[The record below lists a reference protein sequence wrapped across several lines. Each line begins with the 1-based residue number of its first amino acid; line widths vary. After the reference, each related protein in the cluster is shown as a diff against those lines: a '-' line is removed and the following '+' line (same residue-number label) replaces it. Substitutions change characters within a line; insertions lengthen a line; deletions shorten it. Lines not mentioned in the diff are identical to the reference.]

1 MFSTQNQTQQP
12 LGGSFM
18 SNQQQQTVPG
28 VRIDMSNIKSS
39 TRLNDLHDDLQKQ
52 LEKFDEV
59 ILGQMEHMKECAAM
73 MPQHEVQLST
83 VPSDVEFCSRKLKG
97 LEDLMEGD
105 AEAVSVLRD
114 LIKEDAEHAKLSFRA
129 IDNLKL
135 PPQYHNPG
143 HWPTKAAGGNGQSQ
157 GNGGRDAQDI
167 VGYFS
172 STAEEV
178 AGKLAKYQK
187 NITEI
192 ELHLRGVEASTAQQI
207 HTYISRRNGGAAAQN
222 DEIQE
227 LAESL
232 QDFERGIL
240 TVAGKVGSTRE
251 GVQGL
256 QLGAFMGPT
265 NGSVTNIKRSNVY

>member
-1 MFSTQNQTQQP
+1 
-12 LGGSFM
+12 
-18 SNQQQQTVPG
+18 
-28 VRIDMSNIKSS
+28 MSNIKSS
-39 TRLNDLHDDLQKQ
+39 TRHNELNEDLQKQ
-52 LEKFDEV
+52 LESIDGI
-59 ILGQMEHMKECAAM
+59 ILGQMEHAKECAAM
-73 MPQHEVQLST
+73 MPAHESHLSN
-83 VPSDVEFCSRKLKG
+83 VPPDVEFCSRKLKG

-114 LIKEDAEHAKLSFRA
+114 QIQEDAEHAKLSFRA

-143 HWPTKAAGGNGQSQ
+143 HWPTKASGGDSRSQ
-157 GNGGRDAQDI
+157 GSGARDAQDI

-172 STAEEV
+172 STADELT
-178 AGKLAKYQK
+178 GKLAKYQK

-207 HTYISRRNGGAAAQN
+207 QTYISRRNGGTGAQS

-240 TVAGKVGSTRE
+240 NVAGKVGSTRE
-251 GVQGL
+251 GVQSL

-265 NGSVTNIKRSNVY
+265 NGGATNTKRSNVY